1 MTQSGAVFLGR
12 LVVRFELPG
21 PTDEVLPGVRW
32 GALEAFPTPAY
43 WAYQV
48 LARRAC
54 GEPPRHR
61 LGLTLAEE
69 VGACLLGGHGI
80 PARVGLAAFRQLQGR
95 GVFAAVPTEAEL
107 LAILRQPLLVEGRS
121 VHYRF
126 ARQKARYVAH
136 ALRILSEQ
144 AAPLETG
151 RRLRDWLLQVPGIG
165 YKTASWVAR
174 NWLDADD
181 VAILDIHLLRAG
193 VLGGFFDPSLSV
205 PGDYLELETQFLRFS
220 HAIGVRSSE
229 LDAIIWHEMMASPS
243 TVGRLLGR
251 ELHQKRRAHR
261 APTDVGRPHPI
272 QAALFDQH
280 AAPGL
285 AGNPKQ

>member
-1 MTQSGAVFLGR
+1 
-12 LVVRFELPG
+12 
-21 PTDEVLPGVRW
+21 
-32 GALEAFPTPAY
+32 
-43 WAYQV
+43 V

-61 LGLTLAEE
+61 LGRTLSEE

-80 PARVGLAAFRQLQGR
+80 PASVGLAAFRQLQR
-95 GVFAAVPTEAEL
+95 RDVFKSVPTEAEL
-107 LAILRQPLLVEGRS
+107 LDLLREPLLVDGRS

-126 ARQKARYVAH
+126 ARQKARYLAH

-151 RRLRDWLLQVPGIG
+151 RRLRDWLLQMPGVG

-193 VLGGFFDPSLSV
+193 ALGGFFDPSLSV
-205 PGDYLELETQFLRFS
+205 PRDYLELEAQFLMFS

-229 LDAIIWHEMMASPS
+229 LDAIIWYEMMASPS
-243 TVGRLLGR
+243 TVGRLMDR
-251 ELHQKRRAHR
+251 ELFRPAQRRWAH
-261 APTDVGRPHPI
+261 APSADVRRPNPM
-272 QAALFDQH
+272 QATLLDET
-280 AAPGL
+280 AAPRL
-285 AGNPKQ
+285 ARNPKQ